1 MILSGKGWRI
11 LLCDL
16 ELDCSLRVM
25 DSPRAVPGA
34 GAVDI
39 TSPGSLLPPYGVIA
53 GVVLHLFVYFV
64 ALLYRSDRKV
74 KKQDAPTPCERC
86 CCKEGQ
92 IRNGHVGQRPPSINP
107 ERLKDFGEEDYLN
120 GDVKTWEMK
129 IMSRNED
136 LLRDALDPVTQ
147 PNSRSSQPTSN
158 KLIRFEDISA
168 AAFKIQSGVQKTP
181 CMYSRLSK
189 QYGMDIYLKKEFLQY
204 TGSVKERG
212 VLYLLTS
219 LQQEQQKKG
228 VIVAS
233 DSNFSMAV
241 AYHAS
246 ELRIPVFVIMSTST
260 SLARVKM
267 CREYGALVIS
277 YGTTAKDSQIH
288 ARRLA
293 QENGYLYLEEE
304 DSAIYLSGLGTMG
317 LEIYEQVPKLDAVIF
332 PAGGHC
338 GLLAG
343 SAAALKH
350 LNPHIAVIGV
360 ELESFPVLQQSLKIG
375 HPTEDQACSNHQ
387 FYRDVSG
394 PCFGTNSLQLTGK
407 LVDKVV
413 TVREEDILISM
424 LQLLEFERAMV
435 DAEGAIGLAAL
446 IAGKLPELKSK
457 RVAITVCSGNLE
469 LPLMRQCIDRALT
482 LDSRV
487 CKFSLLLSDCPGA
500 ISKLLEILTR
510 EEVRMLDIK
519 QEHMFVISDLF
530 TIKVTCIIETRDKIH
545 TAHLRNALLE
555 RYPTMMWTE
564 R

>member
-1 MILSGKGWRI
+1 
-11 LLCDL
+11 
-16 ELDCSLRVM
+16 
-25 DSPRAVPGA
+25 
-34 GAVDI
+34 
-39 TSPGSLLPPYGVIA
+39 
-53 GVVLHLFVYFV
+53 
-64 ALLYRSDRKV
+64 
-74 KKQDAPTPCERC
+74 
-86 CCKEGQ
+86 
-92 IRNGHVGQRPPSINP
+92 
-107 ERLKDFGEEDYLN
+107 
-120 GDVKTWEMK
+120 MK
-129 IMSRNED
+129 IVSRNEE

-147 PNSRSSQPTSN
+147 PNSRSSQPTYN

-260 SLARVKM
+260 SPARVKM
-267 CREYGALVIS
+267 CREYGAMVIS

-360 ELESFPVLQQSLKIG
+360 ESESFPVLQQSLKIG
-375 HPTEDQACSNHQ
+375 HPIEDQAFSNHQ
-387 FYRDVSG
+387 FYGDVSG

-424 LQLLEFERAMV
+424 LRLLEYERATV

-446 IAGKLPELKSK
+446 VAGKLPELKSK
-457 RVAITVCSGNLE
+457 RVAITICSGNLE

-482 LDSRV
+482 LDNRV
-487 CKFSLLLSDCPGA
+487 CKFSLLLSDCPGNL
-500 ISKLLEILTR
+500 SKLLEILTR
-510 EEVRMLDIK
+510 EEVR
-519 QEHMFVISDLF
+519 SP
-530 TIKVTCIIETRDKIH
+530 
-545 TAHLRNALLE
+545 AL
-555 RYPTMMWTE
+555 
-564 R
+564 

>member
-1 MILSGKGWRI
+1 
-11 LLCDL
+11 
-16 ELDCSLRVM
+16 M
-25 DSPRAVPGA
+25 DSPRALPE
-34 GAVDI
+34 AVAL
-39 TSPGSLLPPYGVIA
+39 PGSLLPPYDAVV
-53 GVVLHLFVYFV
+53 GVVLHLFVYFF
-64 ALLYRSDRKV
+64 ALLCSYAEQLFTKKGDRKV
-74 KKQDAPTPCERC
+74 KKQDAPTHCELH
-86 CCKEGQ
+86 CCKDGPN
-92 IRNGHVGQRPPSINP
+92 RNGHVGEQLPSINP

-129 IMSRNED
+129 IVSRNEE
-136 LLRDALDPVTQ
+136 LVRDALDPVIQSNRRTG
-147 PNSRSSQPTSN
+147 QPTYK

-219 LQQEQQKKG
+219 LQQDQQRKG

-246 ELRIPVFVIMSTST
+246 ELHIPVFVIMSIST
-260 SLARVKM
+260 SPARVKI

-277 YGTTAKDSQIH
+277 YGTTAKDSQVH

-304 DSAIYLSGLGTMG
+304 DNAIYLSGLGTMG

-350 LNPHIAVIGV
+350 LNPHISVIGV
-360 ELESFPVLQQSLKIG
+360 ESESFPVLQQSLKIG
-375 HPTEDQACSNHQ
+375 HPIEDQACSNHQ
-387 FYRDVSG
+387 FYGDVSG

-413 TVREEDILISM
+413 TVREEDVLISM
-424 LQLLEFERAMV
+424 LRLLEYERATV

-446 IAGKLPELKSK
+446 VAGKLPELKSK
-457 RVAITVCSGNLE
+457 RVAISVCSGNLE

-482 LDSRV
+482 LDNRV
-487 CKFSLLLSDCPGA
+487 CKFSLLLSDCPGD

-510 EEVRMLDIK
+510 EEVRLLDIK

-530 TIKVTCIIETRDKIH
+530 TIEVTCIIETRDKIH
-545 TAHLRNALLE
+545 TAQLRNALLE
-555 RYPTMMWTE
+555 RYPTMIWTE

>member
-1 MILSGKGWRI
+1 MVSPGGP
-11 LLCDL
+11 
-16 ELDCSLRVM
+16 
-25 DSPRAVPGA
+25 PRARTTDMTTPG
-34 GAVDI
+34 
-39 TSPGSLLPPYGVIA
+39 PLLPPYGVVV
-53 GVVLHLFVYFV
+53 GVLLRLVVYLVAVLYSCAEQLF
-64 ALLYRSDRKV
+64 LTKDDNKI
-74 KKQDAPTPCERC
+74 KKQDAPALCGLHCCE
-86 CCKEGQ
+86 GGP
-92 IRNGHVGQRPPSINP
+92 IRNGLIGQKPPSISP

-129 IMSRNED
+129 ILSPNEE
-136 LLRDALDPVTQ
+136 LLRDALSCIPQ
-147 PNSRSSQPTSN
+147 SSSRTSLSSCN

-219 LQQEQQKKG
+219 LPQDQQRKG

-241 AYHAS
+241 AYQAS
-246 ELRIPVFVIMSTST
+246 GLRIPVFVIMSTST
-260 SLARVKM
+260 SPARVKM
-267 CREYGALVIS
+267 CREYGAMVIS
-277 YGTTAKDSQIH
+277 YGTTAKDAQMH

-304 DSAIYLSGLGTMG
+304 DSAVYLSGLGTVG
-317 LEIYEQVPKLDAVIF
+317 LEMYEQVPKLDAVIF

-350 LNPHIAVIGV
+350 LNPRISVIGV
-360 ELESFPVLQQSLKIG
+360 ESESFPVLQQSLKAG
-375 HPTEDQACSNHQ
+375 HPTEDQACNNHH
-387 FYRDVSG
+387 FYGDVSG
-394 PCFGTNSLQLTGK
+394 LCFGSNSLQLTGK

-413 TVREEDILISM
+413 AVREEDILISM
-424 LQLLEFERAMV
+424 LRLLEYERATV

-446 IAGKLPELKSK
+446 VAGKLPELKGK
-457 RVAITVCSGNLE
+457 RVAIVLCSGNLE
-469 LPLMRQCIDRALT
+469 LNLLQQCIARALT
-482 LDSRV
+482 LDNRV
-487 CKFSLLLSDCPGA
+487 CRFSLVLADSPGE
-500 ISKLLEILTR
+500 ISKLLEILAR
-510 EEVRMLDIK
+510 EEVRVLDIK
-519 QEHMFVISDLF
+519 QERTFVTSGLF
-530 TIKVTCIIETRDKIH
+530 TVEVTCTVETRDKIH
-545 TAHLRNALLE
+545 TAQLRNTLLE
-555 RYPTMMWTE
+555 RYPTAAWVE

>member
-1 MILSGKGWRI
+1 M
-11 LLCDL
+11 
-16 ELDCSLRVM
+16 V
-25 DSPRAVPGA
+25 SPRGPPRARPTDMATPG
-34 GAVDI
+34 
-39 TSPGSLLPPYGVIA
+39 PLLPPYGVVV
-53 GVVLHLFVYFV
+53 GVLLHLVVYLV
-64 ALLYRSDRKV
+64 AVLYSYAEQLFLKKDDNKI
-74 KKQDAPTPCERC
+74 KKQDTPAVCDLH
-86 CCKEGQ
+86 CCKDVPV
-92 IRNGHVGQRPPSINP
+92 RNGLVGQKPPSINP

-129 IMSRNED
+129 IVSRNEE
-136 LLRDALDPVTQ
+136 LLRDALSCIPQ
-147 PNSRSSQPTSN
+147 PSSRASLASCN

-168 AAFKIQSGVQKTP
+168 AAFKIQCGVQKTP

-212 VLYLLTS
+212 VLYLLMS
-219 LQQEQQKKG
+219 LPQEQQRKG

-246 ELRIPVFVIMSTST
+246 ELRIPVFVIVSTST
-260 SLARVKM
+260 APGRVRT
-267 CREYGALVIS
+267 CRDYGAMVIS
-277 YGTTAKDSQIH
+277 YGTTARDSQVH

-304 DSAIYLSGLGTMG
+304 DSAVYLSGLGTVG
-317 LEIYEQVPKLDAVIF
+317 LEMYEQVPKLDAVIF

-360 ELESFPVLQQSLKIG
+360 ESESFPVLQQSLKAG
-375 HPTEDQACSNHQ
+375 HPTDDQACNNHH
-387 FYRDVSG
+387 FYGDVSG
-394 PCFGTNSLQLTGK
+394 VCFGSNSLQLTGK

-413 TVREEDILISM
+413 AVREEDILISM
-424 LQLLEFERAMV
+424 LRLLEYERATV

-446 IAGKLPELKSK
+446 VAGKLPELKGK
-457 RVAITVCSGNLE
+457 RVAVVLCSGNLE
-469 LPLMRQCIDRALT
+469 LHLLQQCIARALT
-482 LDSRV
+482 LDNRV
-487 CKFSLLLSDCPGA
+487 CRFSLVISDCPGDMA
-500 ISKLLEILTR
+500 KLLEILAR
-510 EEVRMLDIK
+510 EEARVLDIK
-519 QEHMFVISDLF
+519 QERTFVTSELF
-530 TIKVTCIIETRDKIH
+530 TVQVICTVETRDKIH
-545 TAHLRNALLE
+545 TAQLRSALLE
-555 RYPTMMWTE
+555 RYPTTAWTE

>member
-1 MILSGKGWRI
+1 
-11 LLCDL
+11 
-16 ELDCSLRVM
+16 M
-25 DSPRAVPGA
+25 DSPGFAPRARAIG
-34 GAVDI
+34 I
-39 TSPGSLLPPYGVIA
+39 TSPGSLLPPYGAVV
-53 GVVLHLFVYFV
+53 GVLLHLFVYFV
-64 ALLYRSDRKV
+64 TVLYSYAGKLFSKNDDSKV
-74 KKQDAPTPCERC
+74 KKQDIRTPHDIHH
-86 CCKEGQ
+86 CKDRP
-92 IRNGHVGQRPPSINP
+92 IRNGNIGQRPLSINP

-129 IMSRNED
+129 IVSRSEE
-136 LLRDALDPVTQ
+136 LLGDALDPVSHSKSKTY
-147 PNSRSSQPTSN
+147 N

-168 AAFKIQSGVQKTP
+168 AAFKIQCGVQKTP

-212 VLYLLTS
+212 VLYLLSS
-219 LQQEQQKKG
+219 LPQDQQRNG

-233 DSNFSMAV
+233 DSNFCMAV

-246 ELRIPVFVIMSTST
+246 ELHIPVFVIMSTST

-267 CREYGALVIS
+267 CRDYGAMVIS
-277 YGTTAKDSQIH
+277 YGTTAKDSQMH

-304 DSAIYLSGLGTMG
+304 DSAIYLAGLGTLG

-350 LNPHIAVIGV
+350 LNPHISVIGV
-360 ELESFPVLQQSLKIG
+360 ESESFPILQQSLRTGQPVK
-375 HPTEDQACSNHQ
+375 DQACSNHQ
-387 FYRDVSG
+387 FYGDVSG
-394 PCFGTNSLQLTGK
+394 PCFGTNSFQLTGK

-413 TVREEDILISM
+413 TVREEDILIAI
-424 LQLLEFERAMV
+424 LRLLEYERATI

-446 IAGKLPELKSK
+446 VAGKLPELKSK
-457 RVAITVCSGNLE
+457 RVAIAVCSGNLE

-482 LDSRV
+482 LDNRM
-487 CKFSLLLSDCPGA
+487 CKFSLLLSDCPGD
-500 ISKLLEILTR
+500 ITKLLEMLAR
-510 EEVRMLDIK
+510 EDVRVLDIK
-519 QEHMFVISDLF
+519 QEHMFVTSDLF
-530 TIKVTCIIETRDKIH
+530 TNEVTCIGETRDKIH
-545 TAHLRNALLE
+545 TVQLRNALLD
-555 RYPTMMWTE
+555 RYPEMKWTE

>member
-1 MILSGKGWRI
+1 M
-11 LLCDL
+11 
-16 ELDCSLRVM
+16 V
-25 DSPRAVPGA
+25 SPRGPPRARPTDMATPG
-34 GAVDI
+34 
-39 TSPGSLLPPYGVIA
+39 PLLPPYGVVV
-53 GVVLHLFVYFV
+53 GVLLHLVVYLV
-64 ALLYRSDRKV
+64 AVLYRDDNKI
-74 KKQDAPTPCERC
+74 KKQDTPAVCDLH
-86 CCKEGQ
+86 CCKDVPV
-92 IRNGHVGQRPPSINP
+92 RNGLVGQKPPSINP

-129 IMSRNED
+129 IVSRNEE
-136 LLRDALDPVTQ
+136 LLRDALSCIPQ
-147 PNSRSSQPTSN
+147 PSSRASLASCN

-168 AAFKIQSGVQKTP
+168 AAFKIQCGVQKTP

-212 VLYLLTS
+212 VLYLLMS
-219 LQQEQQKKG
+219 LPQEQQRKG

-246 ELRIPVFVIMSTST
+246 ELRIPVFVIVSTST
-260 SLARVKM
+260 APGRVRT
-267 CREYGALVIS
+267 CRDYGAMVIS
-277 YGTTAKDSQIH
+277 YGTTARDSQVH

-304 DSAIYLSGLGTMG
+304 DSAVYLSGLGTVG
-317 LEIYEQVPKLDAVIF
+317 LEMYEQVPKLDAVIF

-360 ELESFPVLQQSLKIG
+360 ESESFPVLQQSLKAG
-375 HPTEDQACSNHQ
+375 HPTDDQACNNHH
-387 FYRDVSG
+387 FYGDVSG
-394 PCFGTNSLQLTGK
+394 VCFGSNSLQLTGK

-413 TVREEDILISM
+413 AVREEDILISM
-424 LQLLEFERAMV
+424 LRLLEYERATV

-446 IAGKLPELKSK
+446 VAGKLPELKGK
-457 RVAITVCSGNLE
+457 RVAVVLCSGNLE
-469 LPLMRQCIDRALT
+469 LHLLQQCIARALT
-482 LDSRV
+482 LDNRV
-487 CKFSLLLSDCPGA
+487 CRFSLVISDCPGDMA
-500 ISKLLEILTR
+500 KLLEILAR
-510 EEVRMLDIK
+510 EEARVLDIK
-519 QEHMFVISDLF
+519 QERTFVTSELF
-530 TIKVTCIIETRDKIH
+530 TVQVICTVETRDKIH
-545 TAHLRNALLE
+545 TAQLRSALLE
-555 RYPTMMWTE
+555 RYPTTAWTE